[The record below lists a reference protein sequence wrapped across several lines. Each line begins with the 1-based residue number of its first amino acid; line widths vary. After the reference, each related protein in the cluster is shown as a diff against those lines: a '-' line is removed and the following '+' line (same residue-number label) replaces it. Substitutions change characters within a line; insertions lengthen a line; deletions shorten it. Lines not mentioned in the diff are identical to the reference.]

1 MIMSQEI
8 STTKLQELEEGLL
21 HHMDRLLQRAESL
34 ALRIET
40 FRRVD
45 YVDTIL
51 VLNYLHA
58 RLEETLG
65 EFNGLD
71 AELKRLRE
79 IMQGMTSASER
90 GALQQ
95 AVDDVF
101 IDNLRTRYELSII
114 DYSI

>member
-51 VLNYLHA
+51 VLNHLHA

-79 IMQGMTSASER
+79 IMQG

-95 AVDDVF
+95 AADEVF
-101 IDNLRTRYELSII
+101 IDKLRTRYELSII

>member
-1 MIMSQEI
+1 MSQET
-8 STTKLQELEEGLL
+8 SETKLQELEEGLL

-51 VLNYLHA
+51 VLNHLHA

-79 IMQGMTSASER
+79 IMQG

>member
-1 MIMSQEI
+1 MSQEI

-51 VLNYLHA
+51 VLNHLHA

-79 IMQGMTSASER
+79 IMQG

-95 AVDDVF
+95 AADEVF
-101 IDNLRTRYELSII
+101 IDKLRTRYELSII

>member
-1 MIMSQEI
+1 MSQEI

-51 VLNYLHA
+51 VLNHLHA

-79 IMQGMTSASER
+79 IMQG

>member
-51 VLNYLHA
+51 VLNHLHA

-79 IMQGMTSASER
+79 IMQG

>member
-1 MIMSQEI
+1 MSQEI

-45 YVDTIL
+45 YVDTAS
-51 VLNYLHA
+51 VLDHLHA

-71 AELKRLRE
+71 TELKHLRE
-79 IMQGMTSASER
+79 IMQYSTSSNDRE
-90 GALQQ
+90 ALQQ
-95 AVDDVF
+95 AADEVF
-101 IDNLRTRYELSII
+101 IDKLRTRYELSII

>member
-1 MIMSQEI
+1 MSQEI
-8 STTKLQELEEGLL
+8 STTKLLELEEGLL
-21 HHMDRLLQRAESL
+21 HHMDKLLQRAESL

-45 YVDTIL
+45 YVDTDS
-51 VLNYLHA
+51 VLNYLHV

-79 IMQGMTSASER
+79 IMQCSVSSPER
-90 GALQQ
+90 GVMQQ
-95 AVDDVF
+95 ADDDVF
-101 IDNLRTRYELSII
+101 IEKLRTRYELSII

>member
-1 MIMSQEI
+1 MSQEI

-51 VLNYLHA
+51 VLNHLHA

-79 IMQGMTSASER
+79 IMQG

-95 AVDDVF
+95 AADEVF

>member
-1 MIMSQEI
+1 MSKEI
-8 STTKLQELEEGLL
+8 SATKLQELEEGLL

-51 VLNYLHA
+51 VLNHLHA

-71 AELKRLRE
+71 AELKRLRK
-79 IMQGMTSASER
+79 IMQG

-95 AVDDVF
+95 AADEVF
-101 IDNLRTRYELSII
+101 IDKLRTRYELSII

>member
-8 STTKLQELEEGLL
+8 SETKLQELEEGLL

-51 VLNYLHA
+51 VLNHLHA

-79 IMQGMTSASER
+79 IMQG

>member
-1 MIMSQEI
+1 MSQET
-8 STTKLQELEEGLL
+8 SETKLQELEEGLL

-51 VLNYLHA
+51 VLNHLHA

-79 IMQGMTSASER
+79 IMQG

-95 AVDDVF
+95 AADEVF
-101 IDNLRTRYELSII
+101 IDKLRTRYELSII

>member
-1 MIMSQEI
+1 MSSDI
-8 STTKLQELEEGLL
+8 STIKLQELEEGLL

-51 VLNYLHA
+51 VLNHLHA

-79 IMQGMTSASER
+79 IMQG

-95 AVDDVF
+95 AADEVF
-101 IDNLRTRYELSII
+101 IDKLRTRYELSII

>member
-1 MIMSQEI
+1 MSQEI

-21 HHMDRLLQRAESL
+21 HDMDKLLQRAESL

-45 YVDTIL
+45 YVGTAS
-51 VLNYLHA
+51 VLKYLHA

-71 AELKRLRE
+71 VELKRLRE
-79 IMQGMTSASER
+79 IMQG

-95 AVDDVF
+95 AADEAL
-101 IDNLRTRYELSII
+101 IDKLRTRYELSII

>member
-1 MIMSQEI
+1 MSQEI

-45 YVDTIL
+45 YVDTAS
-51 VLNYLHA
+51 VLDHLHA

-79 IMQGMTSASER
+79 IMQG

-95 AVDDVF
+95 AADEVF

>member
-1 MIMSQEI
+1 MSQEI
-8 STTKLQELEEGLL
+8 SETKLQELEEGLL

-51 VLNYLHA
+51 VLNHLHA

-79 IMQGMTSASER
+79 IMQG